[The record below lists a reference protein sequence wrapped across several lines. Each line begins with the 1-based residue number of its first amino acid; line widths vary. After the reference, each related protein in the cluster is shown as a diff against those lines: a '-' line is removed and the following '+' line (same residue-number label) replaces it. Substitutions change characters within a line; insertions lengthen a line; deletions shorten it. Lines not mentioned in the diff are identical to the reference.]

1 MVLSMFVT
9 ALILM
14 VVAGAPSK
22 VLLKAVGCTGKQR
35 CVVTGE
41 KKAGADADGVPLR
54 VVQVSRGERRNP
66 EDEEVR
72 GECSPDERWLVKG
85 PGATDVRLLLS
96 LCNDGYG
103 AAGVG
108 EDSIVVKTNR
118 LIHEQSGGSAWR
130 WVSVRELQLSPP
142 KLVSSTSTSFHAST
156 PQLVDETRWSWD
168 TFSGERSRAISLC
181 TDEGTPDL
189 REEAEPKTIKQVL
202 VPKLA
207 LPAAFTSG
215 GWKETSLG
223 ACAAKAPYFTY
234 GGKGSDDDATLKVV
248 AVSDRELFLEITD
261 DVFTTNEKKWIAGD
275 HLELWLSEESRN
287 ITEDCAGRRGPEAVQ
302 WAIDVPSGAV
312 RSGQGNR
319 IGRPTAELEVKGS
332 LVRVRLRLPE
342 GVWQA
347 ITVVYSD
354 SDDGVKQ
361 ERLLATSQ
369 FAFPQAA
376 TLGVL
381 HPIDPKQ
388 ATCVVENGAL
398 TPKLLWAPPAT
409 GPLFPSSSEN

>member
-1 MVLSMFVT
+1 
-9 ALILM
+9 
-14 VVAGAPSK
+14 
-22 VLLKAVGCTGKQR
+22 
-35 CVVTGE
+35 
-41 KKAGADADGVPLR
+41 
-54 VVQVSRGERRNP
+54 
-66 EDEEVR
+66 
-72 GECSPDERWLVKG
+72 
-85 PGATDVRLLLS
+85 
-96 LCNDGYG
+96 
-103 AAGVG
+103 
-108 EDSIVVKTNR
+108 
-118 LIHEQSGGSAWR
+118 
-130 WVSVRELQLSPP
+130 
-142 KLVSSTSTSFHAST
+142 
-156 PQLVDETRWSWD
+156 
-168 TFSGERSRAISLC
+168 
-181 TDEGTPDL
+181 
-189 REEAEPKTIKQVL
+189 
-202 VPKLA
+202 
-207 LPAAFTSG
+207 
-215 GWKETSLG
+215 
-223 ACAAKAPYFTY
+223 
-234 GGKGSDDDATLKVV
+234 
-248 AVSDRELFLEITD
+248 
-261 DVFTTNEKKWIAGD
+261 
-275 HLELWLSEESRN
+275 
-287 ITEDCAGRRGPEAVQ
+287 
-302 WAIDVPSGAV
+302 V